1 MDERRRSRR
10 ATPAHDVN
18 VIIGGHRAARLIDV
32 TPDGA
37 RLELASALNPR
48 GECHIALPLP
58 AGVLRVKTRV
68 VHCKVI
74 GFARPGISGDLV
86 YRAGVQFLDVDPKL
100 AVSIADAYPAPVVKP
115 QRSGPIKIK
124 ISVDALDRAAE
135 TGKHGAN

>member
-10 ATPAHDVN
+10 AIPAHDVKVTIAGN
-18 VIIGGHRAARLIDV
+18 RPARLIDV

-58 AGVLRVKTRV
+58 AGLLRVKTRV
-68 VHCKVI
+68 VHCKLV
-74 GFARPGISGDLV
+74 GFARPGNRGELV

-100 AVSIADAYPAPVVKP
+100 AVSIADAYPAPAAKP
-115 QRSGPIKIK
+115 QRNGPIKVK
-124 ISVDALDRAAE
+124 VNVDALERAAE